1 IEKLLKICQNLKSLL
16 LIIIDY
22 ACEDSTYEQKVLE
35 YGEIL
40 LKILISSTL
49 NNMKEIRF
57 CGDFKFSLQA
67 LEEFLKKWEGN
78 ALSIITSNYIEE
90 DYEELINKYKNNGKL
105 DDLQPNHHEINQNSY

>member
-1 IEKLLKICQNLKSLL
+1 MGTPKENLVRTIWITRIYRWNQLTYGQKI
-16 LIIIDY
+16 
-22 ACEDSTYEQKVLE
+22 LE

-49 NNMKEIRF
+49 NNIKEIRF

-78 ALSIITSNYIEE
+78 ALSIIPSNYICEE
-90 DYEELINKYKNNGKL
+90 DDYEELIN
-105 DDLQPNHHEINQNSY
+105 